1 MDDSFFAHDDED
13 DADIGP
19 EPIANQD
26 DIPTLEAM
34 RKDKAD
40 RVEFLWGTILA
51 SVGNASADVT
61 LKADAG
67 ADADG
72 GSWFDDNESE
82 PPLPTDGES
91 FYAAPFPKAP
101 SDFLASVTIRT
112 SRLSHEPPGRTGR
125 VAATE
130 NNDFVV
136 TGALGRGGMGVVYSA
151 RQSSL
156 NREVAVKMISPET
169 ADREGPRRK
178 MVAEALVTGDLD
190 HPNIIPI
197 YDLGRTE
204 SGELFYAMKIVRGE
218 PWSQSLAVKSEREN
232 LDILLRICDAVAFAH
247 DKGIIHRDLKP
258 ANVMI
263 GNYGEVLLMDWGL
276 AVSLYQSD
284 KAEELNHANAV
295 AGTPAYMAPEMALG
309 EVDRIGAASDI
320 YLLGAI
326 LYEVLTGLRPHRGAN
341 ANECLLAAA
350 ENRIEPAFHMDD
362 LVRVALRAMATNPF
376 DRYETVKEFQNA
388 VVTVQTHRESLALAA
403 NAAESLREAMADRDY
418 TLYARSIFAYDE
430 AVKLWDGNR
439 DAATGRHRARIEYAR
454 CAYEKGDYDLALTT
468 IADVNLDEQKPD
480 DANPDGENFD
490 DYFTDDAQTDDAI
503 AGAVNAN
510 DVAELRNAILAARE
524 DLAAR
529 KRRIRI
535 LTRTAIALTVAV
547 VVILA
552 VATLIISDRMAK
564 EREAREIASQALE
577 ETLIA
582 RRNESIA
589 AAQREAALLRQ
600 REAQEEALV
609 AATER
614 EEALRR
620 EVTALAMAEEERR
633 RKEEA
638 EQARIEIERE
648 LSRRGHLEDDSWWG
662 FDALE
667 AQRKQAAAAAS
678 WSVPVRLT
686 PRLANGANETGGTG
700 QRATS
705 NETAGSGGTAG
716 PETALSLIPPGVFV
730 MGSSPTDR
738 FHAPDEFLHRV
749 VLEQPFYMGE
759 TEVTR
764 AEWRAVVGIEDR
776 SDLMAPYH
784 PELADETEEAFRE
797 REFSL
802 WGWRTL
808 PIPDDEM
815 DLPATGISPEEVDR
829 LFLARLGDT
838 GLDGWHF
845 DLPTEA
851 EWEYACRAGT
861 ASDFWNGDI
870 RPGMDLPGWMR
881 INSGVRLH
889 EVRKLS
895 ANPFSLYDTHGNAG
909 EIVRDFYSF
918 DFYRASSENDPI
930 NITPTGFRVFRGGTF
945 IHDESKCR
953 SASRFTVHRDNRY
966 QQVGFRLAVRKA
978 K

>member
-13 DADIGP
+13 DA

-34 RKDKAD
+34 RNDKAD

-67 ADADG
+67 ADGGG
-72 GSWFDDNESE
+72 GSWFDDSDSDA
-82 PPLPTDGES
+82 PLPTDGES

-101 SDFLASVTIRT
+101 ADFLASVTIRT

-125 VAATE
+125 VAATD

-136 TGALGRGGMGVVYSA
+136 TGALGRGGMGVVYIA
-151 RQSSL
+151 KQSSL

-284 KAEELNHANAV
+284 KAEELSHANAV

-309 EVDRIGAASDI
+309 EVDRIGTASDI
-320 YLLGAI
+320 YLLGAM

-388 VVTVQTHRESLALAA
+388 VVTVQTHRESLVLAA
-403 NAAESLREAMADRDY
+403 NAKESLREAMANRDY
-418 TLYARSIFAYDE
+418 NLYAQAIFAYDE
-430 AVKLWDGNR
+430 AVKLWDGNS
-439 DAATGRHRARIEYAR
+439 DAAKGRHRARIEYAR

-468 IADVNLDEQKPD
+468 IADVKLDEIKSDDVNPDGAEPDDTNADEAKMD
-480 DANPDGENFD
+480 DAN
-490 DYFTDDAQTDDAI
+490 AV
-503 AGAVNAN
+503 AVNAN
-510 DVAELRNAILAARE
+510 DVATLRNAILAARE

-547 VVILA
+547 VVILG
-552 VATLIISDRMAK
+552 VATLIISDRMAR

-577 ETLIA
+577 ETLVA

-614 EEALRR
+614 EAALLR

-662 FDALE
+662 FDASE

-678 WSVPVRLT
+678 WSIPVRLT
-686 PRLANGANETGGTG
+686 PRLTNGTGETG
-700 QRATS
+700 
-705 NETAGSGGTAG
+705 G
-716 PETALSLIPPGVFV
+716 PETALALVPPGVFV

-764 AEWRAVVGIEDR
+764 AEWRAVVGVEDR
-776 SDLMAPYH
+776 ADLMAPYH

-808 PIPDDEM
+808 PLPDEER
-815 DLPATGISPEEVDR
+815 DLPATGISPDEVDR
-829 LFLARLGDT
+829 LFLAKLGDT

-870 RPGMDLPGWMR
+870 RPGMDIPGWMR

-889 EVRKLS
+889 EVRKLA

-909 EIVRDFYSF
+909 EIVRDYYSF
-918 DFYRASSENDPI
+918 DFYRASPEDDPI

-953 SASRFTVHRDNRY
+953 SASRFTVHQDNRY
-966 QQVGFRLAVRKA
+966 QQVGFRLAVKKA
-978 K
+978 KQ

>member
-1 MDDSFFAHDDED
+1 MDQSFFAHDDDSGEFD
-13 DADIGP
+13 DDGANSGVNDSADGDSESDGGNDVGNESGILNG
-19 EPIANQD
+19 EESGDGFSRREQ
-26 DIPTLEAM
+26 PTV
-34 RKDKAD
+34 KAE

-61 LKADAG
+61 LKADAS
-67 ADADG
+67 G
-72 GSWFDDNESE
+72 GSWFDNLDSAS
-82 PPLPTDGES
+82 PVPTDGES

-125 VAATE
+125 VAATDG
-130 NNDFVV
+130 NDFVV
-136 TGALGRGGMGVVYSA
+136 TGSLGRGGMGVVYSA

-169 ADREGPRRK
+169 ANREGPRRK

-218 PWSQSLAVKSEREN
+218 PWSQSLATKSEREN

-284 KAEELNHANAV
+284 KAEELSYANAV

-309 EVDRIGAASDI
+309 EVDRIGTASDI

-341 ANECLLAAA
+341 ASECLLAAA

-362 LVRVALRAMATNPF
+362 LVRVALRAMATNPY
-376 DRYETVKEFQNA
+376 DRYETVKEFQHA
-388 VVTVQTHRESLALAA
+388 VVTVQTHRESLVLAA
-403 NAAESLREAMADRDY
+403 NAAESLRAAVAGRDY
-418 TLYARSIFAYDE
+418 NLYAQAIFAYDE
-430 AVKLWDGNR
+430 AVKLWDGNA
-439 DAATGRHRARIEYAR
+439 DAAAGRLRARVEYAR
-454 CAYEKGDYDLALTT
+454 CAYQKGDYDLALTT
-468 IADVNLDEQKPD
+468 IADVEAD
-480 DANPDGENFD
+480 DVRDLRE
-490 DYFTDDAQTDDAI
+490 AI
-503 AGAVNAN
+503 Q
-510 DVAELRNAILAARE
+510 AARE

-547 VVILA
+547 VVILGA
-552 VATLIISDRMAK
+552 ATLIISDRMAK
-564 EREAREIASQALE
+564 EREARELASQALE
-577 ETLIA
+577 ETVAA
-582 RRNESIA
+582 RRSESIA
-589 AAQREAALLRQ
+589 AAQREAALLQQ
-600 REAQEEALV
+600 REAQEAALV

-614 EEALRR
+614 EAALRR
-620 EVTALAMAEEERR
+620 EVAALALAEEERR

-638 EQARIEIERE
+638 EQARLEIERE

-662 FDALE
+662 FDAAE
-667 AQRKQAAAAAS
+667 AARKQAAAAAS
-678 WSVPVRLT
+678 WNVPVRLRPILT
-686 PRLANGANETGGTG
+686 TGT
-700 QRATS
+700 
-705 NETAGSGGTAG
+705 ETAMA
-716 PETALSLIPPGVFV
+716 LIPPGVFV

-749 VLEQPFYMGE
+749 VLEQPYYMGE
-759 TEVTR
+759 AEVTR

-776 SDLMAPYH
+776 ADLMAPYH
-784 PELADETEEAFRE
+784 PELADETEEAFRD
-797 REFSL
+797 REFTV

-808 PIPDDEM
+808 PLSPEDEN
-815 DLPATGISPEEVDR
+815 LPATGISPDEIDR
-829 LFLARLGDT
+829 LFLPRLAGP
-838 GLDGWHF
+838 GLDGWTF
-845 DLPTEA
+845 DVPTEA

-861 ASDFWNGDI
+861 ASDFFSGEI
-870 RPGMDLPGWMR
+870 RPGTELPGWMR
-881 INSGVRLH
+881 VNSGVRLH
-889 EVRKLS
+889 PVRELL

-909 EIVRDFYSF
+909 EIVRDYYAF
-918 DFYRASSENDPI
+918 DFYRASPEIEPL

-953 SASRFTVHRDNRY
+953 SASRFTIHRENRY
-966 QQVGFRLAVRKA
+966 QQVGFRLVVRKER
-978 K
+978 